1 MPEGSSD
8 DDSDQDGGLPD
19 EQDDDC
25 CATPQD
31 IWKSKSE
38 DLGDTHER

>member
-1 MPEGSSD
+1 MPEGSAD

-25 CATPQD
+25 SPQD
-31 IWKSKSE
+31 IFRSKTE
-38 DLGDTHER
+38 DLGGDIHER